1 MSANVFRKLEIS
13 PWKSAQTQRKGGIKT
28 MMFVRW
34 GFILYNSVLAVSD
47 FPKHSSI
54 LQHSQC
60 RTFKALRRTEYQ
72 VYLNRYCVLGLC
84 SEYCSLRLQRI
95 PQDFQYKPWNCDV
108 ANTRTCGIPNLWG
121 GGACSK
127 PWYVRPVEYMLCC
140 IYFGFLTARGGLR
153 NSADVQKWGAD
164 FASCRVTVAVV
175 RASCGES
182 TRSIDR
188 HPPTRR
194 SQADQQPS
202 RPGIPEFVSAR
213 RICSV

>member
-121 GGACSK
+121 GGACSN
-127 PWYVRPVEYMLCC
+127 PGTYDRWSICSAAFTLVFSPHAVAS
-140 IYFGFLTARGGLR
+140 GTPQTSR
-153 NSADVQKWGAD
+153 NGEQTSP
-164 FASCRVTVAVV
+164 AVV
-175 RASCGES
+175 SQSLSSAQAVGNQREAWTDIHRHG
-182 TRSIDR
+182 DR
-188 HPPTRR
+188 RR
-194 SQADQQPS
+194 TSSQADRAYQS
-202 RPGIPEFVSAR
+202 L
-213 RICSV
+213 

>member
-121 GGACSK
+121 GGACSN
-127 PWYVRPVEYMLCC
+127 PGTYDRWSICSAAFTLVFSPHAVAS
-140 IYFGFLTARGGLR
+140 GTPQTSR
-153 NSADVQKWGAD
+153 NGEQTSP
-164 FASCRVTVAVV
+164 AVV
-175 RASCGES
+175 
-182 TRSIDR
+182 
-188 HPPTRR
+188 
-194 SQADQQPS
+194 SQS
-202 RPGIPEFVSAR
+202 LSSAQAVGNQR
-213 RICSV
+213 EA